1 MKFIYAPWV
10 HWPET
15 MLSYLQED
23 KIMFTCDFLG
33 SHLATSDLYVTDKA
47 RVYESAKRYYSEIMM
62 PFRVTIRKNLEKI
75 QEYKIDVIAPS
86 HGPAYDEPSFIIDA
100 YKDWASE
107 RPKNNVVI
115 PYVSMHNSTRL
126 MVERLVNALVV
137 KGVNVEQF
145 DLTVTDIG
153 KVAISLVDAATIV
166 IGTPTV
172 HVGPHPIVA
181 YATFLVNA
189 LRPKLKYASVIGSY
203 GWAGKAVE
211 QITALI
217 PNLKAEV
224 LSPIMI
230 KGMPREADFKAIDGL
245 ADTIVQKH
253 AALLK
258 T

>member
-1 MKFIYAPWV
+1 
-10 HWPET
+10 
-15 MLSYLQED
+15 
-23 KIMFTCDFLG
+23 
-33 SHLATSDLYVTDKA
+33 
-47 RVYESAKRYYSEIMM
+47 
-62 PFRVTIRKNLEKI
+62 
-75 QEYKIDVIAPS
+75 
-86 HGPAYDEPSFIIDA
+86 
-100 YKDWASE
+100 
-107 RPKNNVVI
+107 
-115 PYVSMHNSTRL
+115 
-126 MVERLVNALVV
+126 
-137 KGVNVEQF
+137 
-145 DLTVTDIG
+145 
-153 KVAISLVDAATIV
+153 
-166 IGTPTV
+166 V